1 MNTSTLTPAPSAD
14 DGALRKAPAKLAL
27 AIAVLLLIHLSGD
40 IIYGFER
47 GETIMALG
55 VLAAGAWLAAVLAF
69 GPRAGYVLVLLLACV
84 APVVPLIHMSGTGIA
99 DDISGTDFG
108 VFLFVCSTVSL
119 GAIAPVSVVLSIKG
133 LWRLRRG
140 MLSFLLQAAV
150 PTAVGACLLAFVLL
164 T

>member
-1 MNTSTLTPAPSAD
+1 MTTSTHTPAPSAD

-27 AIAVLLLIHLSGD
+27 AITVLLVIHLSGD
-40 IIYGFER
+40 IVYGFER

-55 VLAAGAWLAAVLAF
+55 VLAAGAWLAAVLAL

-108 VFLFVCSTVSL
+108 LFLFIASTVAL
-119 GAIAPVSVVLSIKG
+119 GAIAPAAVAVSIKG

-140 MLSFLLQAAV
+140 LLSFLLLAML
-150 PTAVGACLLAFVLL
+150 PTALGAGLLAFILL